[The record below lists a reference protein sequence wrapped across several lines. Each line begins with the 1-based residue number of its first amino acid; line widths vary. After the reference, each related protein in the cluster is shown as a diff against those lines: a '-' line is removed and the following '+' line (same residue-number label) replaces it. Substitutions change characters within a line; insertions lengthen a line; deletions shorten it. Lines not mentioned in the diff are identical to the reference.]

1 MSSRV
6 YRGLSR
12 REHAGWILGLTP
24 VQALACVALAVPV
37 VVTLAAGEMTRAL
50 LLAGVCLPAAALVA
64 VPVRGRTAARW
75 LGHLILFHLGAGLG
89 WTRWQARAA
98 TSQVDP
104 DEPDLPGA
112 LARVRFP
119 DGPPLRDQGRICLIH
134 DTGDGR
140 WGATARLSHTG
151 VGMLSDAECELLAAR
166 LGNLLQALGQRE
178 VVDRLSLL
186 VRTVPDDGADYRAWQ
201 ARNKVAPAPPLAAE
215 TTRELDRTIGAASVR
230 HEVFVTI
237 SGREDALRRP
247 ATAAGGGV
255 NGRAVVLY
263 RVLDGLDER
272 LRALGAH
279 RVRWLSGGHLAEAIR
294 TGFNPAT
301 AGILHAGHHRSDPRG
316 DPNRTS
322 LPWAAAGPTHA
333 PTPSA
338 RVYHHDGFSTVS
350 YSVLMPHRGTVFG
363 SLGSLLAVRTPGE
376 RRSLAVHYE
385 IMPAHRARNAVRGT
399 RFRTR
404 VVRDWKSS
412 KGFTSNADEQQ
423 EAHRAS
429 AQENAIAAGH
439 GMVRFAVAAAVTVP
453 ATWPVEDHA
462 ARLEGAVAGRFRLLR
477 MELAQDT
484 GFVAAVLP
492 LGIGLPNLRGGG
504 W

>member
-1 MSSRV
+1 MSSRI

-24 VQALACVALAVPV
+24 VQALTCVALAVPV
-37 VVTLAAGEMTRAL
+37 VITLAAGEITRAL
-50 LLAGVCLPAAALVA
+50 LIGCVSCPVAALVA

-75 LGHLILFHLGAGLG
+75 LAHLILFHLGAALG
-89 WTRWQARAA
+89 WTRWQTRAA
-98 TSQVDP
+98 TAQVNP

-112 LARVRFP
+112 LSRVRFP
-119 DGPPLRDQGRICLIH
+119 DGPPLRDQGRVCLIH

-140 WGATARLSHTG
+140 WGATARLTHTG
-151 VGMLSDAECELLAAR
+151 VAMLSDAECELLATR
-166 LGNLLQALGQRE
+166 LGNLLQALGQRQI
-178 VVDRLSLL
+178 VDRLSLL
-186 VRTVPDDGADYRAWQ
+186 VRTVPDDGAEYRAWR
-201 ARNKVAPAPPLAAE
+201 ARNEVTPAPPLALE
-215 TTRELDRTIGAASVR
+215 TTGELDRTIGAASVR

-237 SGREDALRRP
+237 SGREDILRRP

-263 RVLDGLDER
+263 RVLDSLDER

-279 RVRWLSGGHLAEAIR
+279 NVRWLSGGHLAEAIR

-301 AGILHAGHHRSDPRG
+301 ATILSAGHHSHERRQE
-316 DPNRTS
+316 S

-333 PTPSA
+333 PAPSA
-338 RVYHHDGFSTVS
+338 RAYHHDGFSTVS
-350 YSVLMPHRGTVFG
+350 FSVLMPHRGTVFG

-385 IMPAHRARNAVRGT
+385 IMPAHRARNAVRGN
-399 RFRTR
+399 RFQTR
-404 VVRDWKSS
+404 VMRDWKGS
-412 KGFTSNADEQQ
+412 KGFASSAEDKQ
-423 EAHRAS
+423 EARRAS
-429 AQENAIAAGH
+429 VQEDAIAAGH
-439 GMVRFAVAAAVTVP
+439 GMVRFAAAAAVTVP
-453 ATWPVEDHA
+453 ATWSIEDHA
-462 ARLEGAVAGRFRLLR
+462 ARIEGAVAGRFRLLR

-492 LGIGLPNLRGGG
+492 LGIGLPRLRGGG